1 MSFVVHLIWLR
12 VPVVCSVVC
21 CVLLCAHA
29 ACFALHGERYVADD
43 FTCDVLLVT
52 LTAHMPSFSSYV

>member
-1 MSFVVHLIWLR
+1 
-12 VPVVCSVVC
+12 
-21 CVLLCAHA
+21 LCAHA